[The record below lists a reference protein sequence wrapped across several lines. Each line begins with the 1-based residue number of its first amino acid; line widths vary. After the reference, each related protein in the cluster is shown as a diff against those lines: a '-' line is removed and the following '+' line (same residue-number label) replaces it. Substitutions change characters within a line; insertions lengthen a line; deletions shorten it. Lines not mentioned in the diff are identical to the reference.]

1 SGRGE
6 AVARVGGAV
15 RPGGGIAVEATDY
28 EGLFCDPPND
38 GVKFH
43 KRMYPRLVEQNG
55 GDALIGRKLY
65 RYFLQ
70 AGIPDPGLH
79 VAQGADAKG
88 EAKTVILLT
97 LRGTAESLVRAGLAS
112 AEEGAAPI
120 ESLAAFT
127 AAPDTLL
134 RRPPIFPP

>member
-1 SGRGE
+1 MWE
-6 AVARVGGAV
+6 AVKPGGA
-15 RPGGGIAVEATDY
+15 IAVEDTDY

-38 GVKFH
+38 GVAFH

-88 EAKTVILLT
+88 EAKSVILLT
-97 LRGTAESLVRAGLAS
+97 LRGTAESLVSAGLAS
-112 AEEGAAPI
+112 AEEVAAAI

-127 AAPDTLL
+127 AAPDTVVSGARIFQVWA
-134 RRPPIFPP
+134 RR